1 MGWFSDLFKSGSQ
14 KPPFRNATIEPDKPW
29 PRGEGDFIML
39 PKGAIYVPPKDIS
52 EPVISFVECVRN
64 NPQRFR
70 FKGLKILDKKTGTW
84 FSSKYYYSD
93 VYQTYDQLI
102 VYRSLKNTNTEWMTK
117 EEFIYAIEELT
128 KIQEDKVKAYK
139 KKQRQKYIEI
149 YVESK

>member
-1 MGWFSDLFKSGSQ
+1 MGWFSDLFNR
-14 KPPFRNATIEPDKPW
+14 KPYGPDIAFNCNVPMPSVK
-29 PRGEGDFIML
+29 L
-39 PKGAIYVPPKDIS
+39 PKPEKDIS

-93 VYQTYDQLI
+93 VYQTYEQFI

-128 KIQEDKVKAYK
+128 KIQQDKVKAYK
-139 KKQRQKYIEI
+139 YKQRQKYIEI
-149 YVESK
+149 YVVPK